1 MQPTN
6 LVDRAVHSGALRSRA
21 RGSSR
26 WGMSRRFAE
35 TVRTTMQM
43 ERASSHCEIFLPWV
57 LSRRPDFSSAALIPE
72 HGSNLIMNSKGAS
85 YTRQDFLSLAEV
97 EARGLEIYHPVKF
110 LE

>member
-1 MQPTN
+1 M
-6 LVDRAVHSGALRSRA
+6 VMGREGRVGGWASRAAALRTLR
-21 RGSSR
+21 
-26 WGMSRRFAE
+26 

-72 HGSNLIMNSKGAS
+72 HGSNLIMNIKGAS